1 MHYPT
6 LVLKCNSLPKLEG
19 LLSYGPYIYDVFK
32 NQIKFIMEN
41 LNSNKQPSVSI
52 SGSYSF
58 GWQQMKKH
66 FLYFFLVAVIVV
78 VANIPMS
85 SLKDQD
91 FGHSPQLVL
100 LQIIIAAY
108 GMLVLSIIEYGADW
122 INLRLVR
129 DEKIKIEDMFVGFK
143 TNYLNIVLANLL
155 TFAIVGMGIIFLIV
169 PGIILAC
176 RLAFVPYLVMDKQ
189 LQPVAAIEKSWE
201 MTRGHGWKIFGMGI
215 LAIFIFILGLICLLV
230 GAFFAAMWISAA
242 FASLYHAIDMQEA
255 YSLDDDNHNDISE
268 IPV

>member
-1 MHYPT
+1 
-6 LVLKCNSLPKLEG
+6 
-19 LLSYGPYIYDVFK
+19 
-32 NQIKFIMEN
+32 MEN
-41 LNSNKQPSVSI
+41 FNGNKQPSTSI
-52 SGSYSF
+52 SASYGF
-58 GWQQMKKH
+58 GWEQMKKH
-66 FLYFFLVAVIVV
+66 FLYFFLVIVIVI
-78 VANIPMS
+78 VANLPMS
-85 SLKDQD
+85 LLEDKD
-91 FGHSPQLVL
+91 FGHSPELVL

-108 GMLVLSIIEYGADW
+108 GLLVLAVIEYGADW

-129 DEKIKIEDMFVGFK
+129 DEKIQIEDMFVGFK
-143 TNYLNIVLANLL
+143 KNYLNIVLANLL
-155 TFAIVGMGIIFLIV
+155 TFAIVGMGIIFLII

-215 LAIFIFILGLICLLV
+215 LAIFIFILGLICLIV
-230 GAFFAAMWISAA
+230 GSFFALMWISAS

-255 YSLDDDNHNDISE
+255 QSLDDDSYNDISE